1 MTKVLKIALNY
12 TSTKP
17 PFYGQRERVVFLLA
31 KDVLEEFKLECEL
44 RRLTPRTIKGYYNST
59 LLFLTWI
66 ERQQGIKDLEDI
78 RTQHIKM
85 YIQYLIKK
93 QLTPSYIN
101 AILRCIRAYFRYA
114 TEEAYLV
121 SNPAAKISWQKQ
133 GKVLI
138 NTFTDDE
145 VRSLLEVFDFSTFL
159 SARNKLILAIA
170 FDTGAR
176 NTEMCDILEADVRD
190 NVILIHGKGNKER
203 HVPLTPYLKRA
214 ILKYRRIKE
223 QYFEDKIIPYENL
236 ILSRTGHPMTK
247 EAMERVF
254 RQAAAQCDIRAEIR
268 CSPHTARHYFA
279 QTHLRNGLDVYSVS
293 RLLGHEN
300 INITKRYLQSL
311 QDSSIVELVVKTS
324 PLRGLRI

>member
-1 MTKVLKIALNY
+1 ML
-12 TSTKP
+12 S
-17 PFYGQRERVVFLLA
+17 
-31 KDVLEEFKLECEL
+31 KDTLEEFKLECEL
-44 RRLTPRTIKGYYNST
+44 RRLTSRTIKGYYNST
-59 LLFLTWI
+59 LLFLTWL
-66 ERQQGIKDLEDI
+66 ERQTEITELEEI

-85 YIQYLIKK
+85 YIQHLIKK

-101 AILRCIRAYFRYA
+101 SILRCIRAYFRYA
-114 TEEAYLV
+114 VEEGYLFA
-121 SNPAAKISWQKQ
+121 NPATKVSWQKQ
-133 GKVLI
+133 GKVMI
-138 NTFTDDE
+138 NTFTDEE

-176 NTEMCDILEADVRD
+176 NTEMCSIVEEDIRD
-190 NVILIHGKGNKER
+190 HVILIHGKGNKER

-214 ILKYRRIKE
+214 IIKYRRIKE
-223 QYFEDKIIPYENL
+223 LYFADKIIPYKHL
-236 ILSRTGHPMTK
+236 LLSRTGRPMTK
-247 EAMERVF
+247 EAMEHIF
-254 RQAAAQCDIRAEIR
+254 KQAADQADIRPEVR

-311 QDSSIVELVVKTS
+311 QDSSIVELAVKTS
-324 PLRGLRI
+324 PLRNLRI

>member
-1 MTKVLKIALNY
+1 MLFVKALNY
-12 TSTKP
+12 ASTKP
-17 PFYGQRERVVFLLA
+17 PFYGHRERVVFLLP

-59 LLFLTWI
+59 LLFLTWL
-66 ERQQGIKDLEDI
+66 ERHQDIKELEAI
-78 RTQHIKM
+78 RAQHIKM

-114 TEEAYLV
+114 TEEEYLI
-121 SNPAAKISWQKQ
+121 SNPATKVSWQKQ
-133 GKVLI
+133 GKVMI

-145 VRSLLEVFDFSTFL
+145 VRSLLEAFDFSTFL

-176 NTEMCDILEADVRD
+176 NTEMCDILEEDVRD
-190 NVILIHGKGNKER
+190 NVILLHGKGNKER

-214 ILKYRRIKE
+214 ILKYRRIKDV
-223 QYFEDKIIPYENL
+223 YFEDKMIPHKNL
-236 ILSRTGHPMTK
+236 LLSRTGRPLTK
-247 EAMERVF
+247 EAIEHIF
-254 RQAAAQCDIRAEIR
+254 NQAALQVEIREEIR

-311 QDSSIVELVVKTS
+311 QDSSIVEMAVKTS
-324 PLRGLRI
+324 PLRNLRI

>member
-1 MTKVLKIALNY
+1 MW
-12 TSTKP
+12 
-17 PFYGQRERVVFLLA
+17 A
-31 KDVLEEFKLECEL
+31 KDTLEEFKLECEL
-44 RRLTPRTIKGYYNST
+44 RRLTPRTIKRYYNST
-59 LLFLTWI
+59 LLFLTWL
-66 ERQQGIKDLEDI
+66 ERQEEIKELEAI
-78 RTQHIKM
+78 RPQHIKM

-114 TEEAYLV
+114 TEEAHLS
-121 SNPAAKISWQKQ
+121 SNPATKISWQKQ
-133 GKVLI
+133 GKVMI

-176 NTEMCDILEADVRD
+176 NTEMCDILEEDVRD

-214 ILKYRRIKE
+214 ILKYHRIKE
-223 QYFEDKIIPYENL
+223 LYFADKIIPYKDL
-236 ILSRTGHPMTK
+236 LLSRTGRPMTK
-247 EAMERVF
+247 EAMEHIF
-254 RQAAAQCDIRAEIR
+254 KQAAAKSDIR

-279 QTHLRNGLDVYSVS
+279 QAHLRNGLDVYSVS

-300 INITKRYLQSL
+300 INITKGYLQSM
-311 QDSSIVELVVKTS
+311 QDSSIVELAVTTS
-324 PLRGLRI
+324 PLRNLRI